1 MFLSLIINALLIGS
15 KLLNVTI
22 RKNTLNRVFFRIANT
37 HIFATVFHRI
47 LDFKSGLDVYPG
59 PFLFW
64 GC

>member
-1 MFLSLIINALLIGS
+1 MLYLFGS

-59 PFLFW
+59 PFFILRMLKTI
-64 GC
+64 G